1 MSESNQ
7 QHEGERGNTVDR
19 VAELLMAD
27 EPTVDES
34 IKKDSEEEQANFR
47 FNDDDLVDDSEES
60 EVTAAQE
67 SDDVDYDET
76 DDSNELETDDDDPLA
91 SLADELGLE
100 RDKLSLSED
109 GDILINL
116 KVNGKTEQIDLKEAI
131 AGTQFSKANDE
142 KARMLAEERKSF
154 ESERQQVAQAY
165 QQQLQQV
172 QGLGEMLQNKLTKE
186 FQGVDWD
193 RLRVTDPAEW
203 AAKQQEFAQRNQELQ
218 QAGQMLGQQMRYQQE
233 QQAQVEAQERQK
245 ILQHE
250 RQMMIDSNPEWVD
263 EDKMKAGLTE
273 IVEYAKSSGFS
284 DEELQDVIYSRHV
297 NVLKKAMLY
306 DKGQTVASKKVK
318 QAPKM
323 QRASNGRFVKRKG
336 GKVQKLIERAQSAK
350 GANKRDAQADAV
362 AALLMGES

>member
-7 QHEGERGNTVDR
+7 QHEGERGNTVDQ
-19 VAELLMAD
+19 VADLLLAD

-47 FNDDDLVDDSEES
+47 FNDDDLVDESESEE
-60 EVTAAQE
+60 VQAQE
-67 SDDVDYDET
+67 SDDVEYEDET
-76 DDSNELETDDDDPLA
+76 DDSNELETDDDDQLA
-91 SLADELGLE
+91 ALAAELGLE
-100 RDKLSLSED
+100 SDKLVLSED

-142 KARMLAEERKSF
+142 KARTLAEERKSF
-154 ESERQQVAQAY
+154 ESERQQVASAY
-165 QQQLQQV
+165 QAQLQQI
-172 QGLGEMLQNKLTKE
+172 QGLGEMLQNKLTQE
-186 FQGVDWD
+186 FTGVDWD

-218 QAGQMLGQQMRYQQE
+218 QAGQILGQQMRVQQE
-233 QQAQVEAQERQK
+233 EQAQVEAQERQQ

-250 RQMMIDSNPEWVD
+250 RQLMIESNPGWGD
-263 EDKMKAGLTE
+263 EAKMKGDLGE
-273 IVEYAKSSGFS
+273 IVEYARTVGFS
-284 DEELQDVIYSRHV
+284 DDELQDVIYSRHV

-323 QRASNGRFVKRKG
+323 QRASNGRFVKQKG

-362 AALLMGES
+362 AALLMGDS

>member
-7 QHEGERGNTVDR
+7 QHEGERGNTVDQ

-27 EPTVDES
+27 EPTVDDD
-34 IKKDSEEEQANFR
+34 IKKEEAVHR
-47 FNDDDLVDDSEES
+47 PNDDDLVEDSEES
-60 EVTAAQE
+60 EVVEAQE
-67 SDDVDYDET
+67 SDDVEYDET
-76 DDSNELETDDDDPLA
+76 DDSNELETDDDDQLA
-91 SLADELGLE
+91 ALAAELGLE
-100 RDKLSLSED
+100 SDKLVLNEE
-109 GDILINL
+109 GEILINL

-142 KARMLAEERKSF
+142 KARTLAEERKTF
-154 ESERQQVAQAY
+154 ESERQQVAEAY
-165 QQQLQQV
+165 QQQLKQV
-172 QGLGEMLQNKLTKE
+172 QGLGEMLQNKLTQD
-186 FQGVDWD
+186 FQSVDWD

-218 QAGQMLGQQMRYQQE
+218 QAGQMLGQQMRAQQE
-233 QQAQVEAQERQK
+233 QQAQVEAQERAG
-245 ILQHE
+245 ILQTE
-250 RQMMIDSNPEWVD
+250 RQLMIDSNPSWAD
-263 EDKMKAGLTE
+263 EAKMKSDLSE
-273 IVEYAKSSGFS
+273 IVEYAQASGFS
-284 DEELQDVIYSRHV
+284 DEELHDVIYSRHV

-323 QRASNGRFVKRKG
+323 QRASNGRFAKQKG

-350 GANKRDAQADAV
+350 GANKREAQADAV